1 MPVRHLPVHLN
12 LQLALGLG
20 ASLLALQAV
29 SPVSAQTGNQSD
41 GTNPGISNPGTVVPI
56 QQPQTVF
63 PGENAQSAVNQA
75 AGSLTGLLSE
85 NALTTST
92 GEAISPSAQQDVLNI
107 LIGGEQ
113 SSNSISA
120 VSDALSNAPGAPP
133 LSTIQDLLSKLKG
146 LVNCEEGQEKGC
158 EQGNVTP
165 AKLLAAVRAYNA
177 MILVSNVEFLN
188 NPPAELLAIQA
199 SLAKLI
205 AATTV

>member
-12 LQLALGLG
+12 LQLVLG
-20 ASLLALQAV
+20 ASLLVLQAV

-41 GTNPGISNPGTVVPI
+41 ATNPGISNVGTVLPV

-63 PGENAQSAVNQA
+63 AGENAQFAVNQA
-75 AGSLTGLLSE
+75 AFSLIGLLSE
-85 NALTTST
+85 NALTALT
-92 GEAISPSAQQDVLNI
+92 GEAISPSVQQDILNI

-113 SSNSISA
+113 SSSSISA

-133 LSTIQDLLSKLKG
+133 LSAIEKLLSSLKG
-146 LVNCEEGQEKGC
+146 LVECEEGEEKKC
-158 EQGNVTP
+158 DQGKVTP

-199 SLAKLI
+199 ALAKLV
-205 AATTV
+205 AATTA

>member
-1 MPVRHLPVHLN
+1 MAVRHLPIHLN
-12 LQLALGLG
+12 LQLALG

-41 GTNPGISNPGTVVPI
+41 GTNPGIQNPGTVVPI

-75 AGSLTGLLSE
+75 AVSLTGLLSE

-92 GEAISPSAQQDVLNI
+92 GDAISASAQQDVLNI

-133 LSTIQDLLSKLKG
+133 LSAIQDLLSKLEG
-146 LVNCEEGQEKGC
+146 LVDCQKDEQEKC
-158 EQGNVTP
+158 DQGKVTP
-165 AKLLAAVRAYNA
+165 AKLLAAIRAYNA
-177 MILVSNVEFLN
+177 MILVSNVEFLS

-199 SLAKLI
+199 SLAKLT
-205 AATTV
+205 AATTT